1 MYASYSVIRPT
12 LQASRE
18 FSELSQRFN
27 PRDIYLSHF
36 RVRFSVMA
44 NLQKPELPDNAKI
57 LIAEDERDLAEM
69 LAYNLE
75 KKGYLASLAENGSE
89 AWNRIE
95 SDEPNLLILDLMMP
109 KMDGWELCR
118 MTQ

>member
-1 MYASYSVIRPT
+1 
-12 LQASRE
+12 
-18 FSELSQRFN
+18 
-27 PRDIYLSHF
+27 
-36 RVRFSVMA
+36 
-44 NLQKPELPDNAKI
+44 
-57 LIAEDERDLAEM
+57 M

-118 MTQ
+118 TTQ